1 MLNNQIIFLNTGRFK
16 FNLKMKHRKDWD
28 STQQDQSVHQLNDFE
43 RVQKKASRV
52 SKNINAAREEWLAKQ
67 EALRQGK
74 IPEELKKIIQPQPKK
89 YTASAYAIA

>member
-1 MLNNQIIFLNTGRFK
+1 
-16 FNLKMKHRKDWD
+16 MKHRRDWD

-67 EALRQGK
+67 EALRLGK
-74 IPEELKKIIQPQPKK
+74 IPEEMKKIIQPQPKK
-89 YTASAYAIA
+89 YTASSYAISKDPKNRNNKSSLS